1 MTPGDRVLQDAEQ
14 YVGQVWGNG
23 NCTGLTFTVS
33 VDVNMPIFYPS
44 NNYPSS
50 EIGPYGNTPSTLLND
65 TSTSNAFTF
74 TTPVSGPSGPFFAGD
89 LGSIHAQGDTF
100 ADGWQL
106 VNGTSDSFTTI
117 DDGSTATEANPGD
130 LFYGVIERD
139 DGSMSVHAGIVQ
151 SYDPTAHTLT
161 LIDDFDALR
170 TSGGFLAGGALIGPT
185 TFNLG
190 PPQQAGNGI
199 YAISGDFALYRLT
212 DTSPPVEPQS
222 MLPVAIGGTATIS
235 HGFLWSED
243 PDNTA
248 GQLTYTIIGKPAHG
262 SIFDN
267 GAAATSF
274 TQADIDNGLVRY
286 VENGDVARSDSFTFQ
301 VSDPSGN
308 HTPTEAFN
316 IAILDKNGSVVT
328 GGGRLSVSVGAAV
341 PILNPALDTVS
352 LGNTPDQITYT
363 LLLPPAHGTILDNG
377 AAATS
382 FSQADIDSHLV
393 QYWQNGSPASGDGFI
408 FQVSDAAGDRS
419 APQPFAIEIQGAPQS
434 FTFDD
439 VSTPAAGT
447 ADLAAPNPLDVVDPT
462 GGGAPSAD
470 TSTSEATTYWVL
482 THPTS
487 FGDGQG

>member
-1 MTPGDRVLQDAEQ
+1 
-14 YVGQVWGNG
+14 
-23 NCTGLTFTVS
+23 
-33 VDVNMPIFYPS
+33 
-44 NNYPSS
+44 
-50 EIGPYGNTPSTLLND
+50 
-65 TSTSNAFTF
+65 
-74 TTPVSGPSGPFFAGD
+74 
-89 LGSIHAQGDTF
+89 
-100 ADGWQL
+100 
-106 VNGTSDSFTTI
+106 
-117 DDGSTATEANPGD
+117 
-130 LFYGVIERD
+130 
-139 DGSMSVHAGIVQ
+139 
-151 SYDPTAHTLT
+151 LT

-170 TSGGFLAGGALIGPT
+170 ASGGFLAGGALIGPT

-222 MLPVAIGGTATIS
+222 TLPVAIGGTATIS

-248 GQLTYTIIGKPAHG
+248 DQLTYTIVDKPVHG
-262 SIFDN
+262 TIFDN
-267 GAAATSF
+267 GTAATSF
-274 TQADIDNGLVRY
+274 TQVDIDNGLVRY

-316 IAILDKNGSVVT
+316 IAVLDKNGPVVT

-363 LLLPPAHGTILDNG
+363 LLLPPAHGTIFDNG

-393 QYWQNGSPASGDGFI
+393 QYAASGDGAISDALI
-408 FQVSDAAGDRS
+408 FQVSDAAGATDLILSGGSS
-419 APQPFAIEIQGAPQS
+419 AGAGAQAADQK
-434 FTFDD
+434 FTFND
-439 VSTPAAGT
+439 VSIPIAGAGDTVPPATSVMTDA
-447 ADLAAPNPLDVVDPT
+447 T
-462 GGGAPSAD
+462 GGITPSAD
-470 TSTSEATTYWVL
+470 TSTSEATTYWVIM
-482 THPTS
+482 HPS
-487 FGDGQG
+487 SSGDSQG